1 MSETF
6 PTDVR
11 LLALIAERDPQ
22 ALELF
27 YERYATQVFSLAL
40 TMLKDRDKAA
50 DLTQEIF
57 LLVWRHAGIYRPTG
71 SPRAWLLRLVRNRAI
86 DELRRIRR
94 QQPLHLSVSDDTS
107 SHHTAASA
115 ALLDIFAQQEVREA
129 VAALPALHREAL
141 LLSFFHGLSHQEI
154 SIRLQTPLGT
164 IKARIR
170 RALLT
175 LRQQLLDKEPSS

>member
-1 MSETF
+1 
-6 PTDVR
+6 
-11 LLALIAERDPQ
+11 
-22 ALELF
+22 
-27 YERYATQVFSLAL
+27 
-40 TMLKDRDKAA
+40 
-50 DLTQEIF
+50 
-57 LLVWRHAGIYRPTG
+57 
-71 SPRAWLLRLVRNRAI
+71 VRNRAI

-94 QQPLHLSVSDDTS
+94 QQPLPLAVPDGMS
-107 SHHTAASA
+107 SHHTASSS

-141 LLSFFHGLSHQEI
+141 LLAFFHGLSHQEI

-175 LRQQLLDKEPSS
+175 LRQQLLDKERSS